1 MNGPPPFHK
10 RDPFKSTTNNQ
21 RLSGRHYYNHSRPG
35 CQCRGVFAP
44 QERGKIMTSDKMK
57 QSVLKD
63 EYRKLLASDVWP
75 TSQKM
80 VDYCIKNAARIVELE
95 GGGLVAIEKPRMQK
109 HFCFGYSLNGHDSD
123 DFDRANKMAAYA
135 EKSTDYFI
143 KTNMKQIVDAIKN
156 LHDDHVYIGVKYY
169 TSPENSRIQ
178 NVVYLNYWDTP
189 RQGLKPIS
197 DNDRRA
203 MIEAWKIVGRDF
215 RRKIDTYL
223 KRYGLSKVQTWSYW
237 QDE

>member
-1 MNGPPPFHK
+1 M
-10 RDPFKSTTNNQ
+10 TN
-21 RLSGRHYYNHSRPG
+21 
-35 CQCRGVFAP
+35 
-44 QERGKIMTSDKMK
+44 DKMK
-57 QSVLKD
+57 QNTLKD

-123 DFDRANKMAAYA
+123 DFDRAN
-135 EKSTDYFI
+135 
-143 KTNMKQIVDAIKN
+143 NMKQIVDAIKD

-169 TSPENSRIQ
+169 TSPEDSRVQ